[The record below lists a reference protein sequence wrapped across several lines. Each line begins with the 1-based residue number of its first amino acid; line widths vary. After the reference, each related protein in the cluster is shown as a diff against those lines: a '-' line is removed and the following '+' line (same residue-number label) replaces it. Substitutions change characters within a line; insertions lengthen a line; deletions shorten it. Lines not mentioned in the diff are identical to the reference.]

1 MHVILKTSLAILL
14 ITAAA
19 GPAALAATTS
29 TTSSTSTT
37 DSNISTAK
45 SAAAA
50 AAGAAIGQAAV
61 GGVPY
66 GYVRPEPDK
75 PVVNTTGASCQ
86 CQVGETSGSACMIF
100 MRTSAADWI
109 RQNAPQTRMR
119 SSNDGRYYDAP
130 FPLAASACA
139 GREVNPATVKVH
151 WLDRKNAILEWK

>member
-1 MHVILKTSLAILL
+1 MHVIFKTSLAVLL
-14 ITAAA
+14 IATAAA
-19 GPAALAATTS
+19 GPAALAASTS
-29 TTSSTSTT
+29 TTSST

-75 PVVNTTGASCQ
+75 PVVNTIGASCQ

-100 MRTSAADWI
+100 MRTSAGDWI
-109 RQNAPQTRMR
+109 KQNAPQTRMR

-151 WLDRKNAILEWK
+151 WLDRKSAILEWK